1 MKIRVLALTATALLA
16 TALPA
21 QQKPNF
27 AGQWTLIADPNAP
40 TPGRGRGGMFGG
52 LGQAATI
59 TQDEKT
65 LTIIRNTQMGEVK
78 YVYNL
83 DGSESKNTV
92 TMGGNPVELVSHA
105 KWEGDKL
112 VITTTTQMGGNPAEI
127 RMVLSIDSEGNL
139 VVENTAPGRGGGGP
153 VTTTAKYKKG

>member
-1 MKIRVLALTATALLA
+1 MKVRTLALAAVAVLA

-21 QQKPNF
+21 QQKPSF

-40 TPGRGRGGMFGG
+40 PGRGRGGGMFGG

-65 LTIIRNTQMGEVK
+65 ITITRTTQAGEIK

-92 TMGGNPVELVSHA
+92 TMGGNAVELVSHA

-112 VITTTTQMGGNPAEI
+112 VITTTTQMGGNPVEI
-127 RMVLSIDSEGNL
+127 RMVLSLDAEGNL

-153 VTTTAKYKKG
+153 VTTTTKYKKG